1 MKHKLSISIDKE
13 TLEEINEVL
22 LSGKFRN
29 KSHLVE
35 YAVNRLLKEDED
47 GRY

>member
-13 TLEEINEVL
+13 TLKQLEEVL
-22 LSGKFRN
+22 VSDRFRN

-35 YAVNRLLKEDED
+35 YAVNRFLKEGED
-47 GRY
+47 D